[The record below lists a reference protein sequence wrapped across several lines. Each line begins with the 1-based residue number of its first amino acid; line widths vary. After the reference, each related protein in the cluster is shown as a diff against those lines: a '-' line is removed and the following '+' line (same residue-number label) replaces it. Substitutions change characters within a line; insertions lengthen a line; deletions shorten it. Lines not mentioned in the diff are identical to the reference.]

1 MHKQVLSLVECQ
13 GISALLSDRVAAE
26 TRNNSLIE
34 ELKELYKQKEATER
48 ELRLKLKAIEEG
60 IMSKFSAIADNNA
73 IIEANMEATRRLLP
87 IGSNIDTQS

>member
-1 MHKQVLSLVECQ
+1 MRKQVLSLVECQ

-48 ELRLKLKAIEEG
+48 ELRLKIKNIEEE
-60 IMSKFSAIADNNA
+60 ILRKFGSIADNNA

-87 IGSNIDTQS
+87 IGSNIDIKS